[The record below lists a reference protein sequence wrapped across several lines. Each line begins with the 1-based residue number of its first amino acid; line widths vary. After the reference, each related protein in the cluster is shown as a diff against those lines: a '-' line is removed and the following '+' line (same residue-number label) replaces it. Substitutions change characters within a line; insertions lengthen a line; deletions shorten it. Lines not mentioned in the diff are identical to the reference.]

1 MKLTNKQLRQII
13 KEELNKVLE
22 ALEEPTGVPVDASRT
37 EDDNSQNFDKSKHKR
52 FGAGIDKDG
61 VQINFSWNHK
71 QQKYQVSYQLP
82 YDYPGGGGGNASI
95 EHFDDYEIAKARFDS
110 LMGTEK

>member
-37 EDDNSQNFDKSKHKR
+37 EDDNFDKSKYKS
-52 FGAGIDKDG
+52 FGARIDKNG
-61 VQINFSWNHK
+61 VQLNFSWNPK

-82 YDYPGGGGGNASI
+82 HDHPGGGGGNASI
-95 EHFDDYEIAKARFDS
+95 DYYHDYKKAKARYS
-110 LMGTEK
+110 RN

>member
-37 EDDNSQNFDKSKHKR
+37 EDDNSQNFDKSKRKR
-52 FGAGIDKDG
+52 FGAGMDKDR
-61 VQINFSWNHK
+61 VQIEFIWNPK
-71 QQKYQVSYQLP
+71 LEKYQVSYQLP
-82 YDYPGGGGGNASI
+82 YDYPYGGGGNASI
-95 EHFDDYEIAKARFDS
+95 DHFDDYEIAKARFDS
-110 LMGTEK
+110 LMGTKK